1 MELVELIDETGNP
14 GIKGNKYLGYRDNNN
29 YILTHIATSSHPV
42 QLTSSFIVK
51 SEQVLLL
58 KDVGSDVLSMNTKNN
73 TTKVR
78 APHNPFNLRKDV
90 YNTFCDDCV
99 GLKQYCGEL
108 HNEL

>member
-51 SEQVLLL
+51 
-58 KDVGSDVLSMNTKNN
+58 
-73 TTKVR
+73 R
-78 APHNPFNLRKDV
+78 CR
-90 YNTFCDDCV
+90 
-99 GLKQYCGEL
+99 
-108 HNEL
+108 